1 MTLHT
6 FVDASQEAYGAAT
19 YIRHLY
25 EDGAVTCCLV
35 ASKSRV
41 ALLQAVSIPRLKL
54 MAVIVGLRLAETV
67 GNVLT
72 ITKSRWM
79 FWSDSMDVLY

>member
-19 YIRHLY
+19 YIKHLY

-35 ASKSRV
+35 ASKS
-41 ALLQAVSIPRLKL
+41 
-54 MAVIVGLRLAETV
+54 
-67 GNVLT
+67 
-72 ITKSRWM
+72 
-79 FWSDSMDVLY
+79 